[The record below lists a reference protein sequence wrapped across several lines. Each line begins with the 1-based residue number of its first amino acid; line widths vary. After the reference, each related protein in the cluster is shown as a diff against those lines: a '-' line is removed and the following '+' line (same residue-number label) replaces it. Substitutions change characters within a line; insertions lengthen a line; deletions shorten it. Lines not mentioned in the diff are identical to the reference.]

1 MMIVLA
7 GMRMGTNKMRIQC
20 LACGTTAEL
29 GPASSHRQELGT
41 VERSPSQDAI
51 DTFMSM
57 HHLHKSG
64 MLMRLRGS
72 VSIELACL
80 RACASVGH
88 DRSSVYCDSGQRRG
102 KNALE
107 PASSIYRTSAMSG
120 DLSEPARP

>member
-57 HHLHKSG
+57 HHLHERHAHEITK
-64 MLMRLRGS
+64 
-72 VSIELACL
+72 VSLNRADVLAGLC
-80 RACASVGH
+80 VG
-88 DRSSVYCDSGQRRG
+88 G
-102 KNALE
+102 
-107 PASSIYRTSAMSG
+107 T
-120 DLSEPARP
+120 